1 MTDSRLWPFVL
12 ARAACP
18 DSRLDPDDWYPV
30 SVPAAAKREAADA
43 IAVWAVYA
51 VRGECLKLVLRNWG
65 IGQFG
70 VWGGTSR

>member
-1 MTDSRLWPFVL
+1 MRH
-12 ARAACP
+12 ARP
-18 DSRLDPDDWYPV
+18 TP
-30 SVPAAAKREAADA
+30 
-43 IAVWAVYA
+43 VWAVYA